1 MINPVNF
8 RLLIFFFITVQKL
21 LNGVSQKR
29 VWDANTTLK
38 TLEHLLEKFLTVVT
52 CQSKN
57 KSMQTRFE
65 INDLLLTKGK
75 INENIVTSKI
85 INSRV

>member
-1 MINPVNF
+1 M
-8 RLLIFFFITVQKL
+8 
-21 LNGVSQKR
+21 SQKR
-29 VWDANTTLK
+29 LWDVDKTFLK

-57 KSMQTRFE
+57 KSMQTRLE

>member
-8 RLLIFFFITVQKL
+8 RILIYFFITVRKL

-57 KSMQTRFE
+57 KSMQTRLE

-75 INENIVTSKI
+75 INENILTSKI

>member
-8 RLLIFFFITVQKL
+8 RLLIYFFITVRKL

-57 KSMQTRFE
+57 KSMQTRLE

>member
-1 MINPVNF
+1 MNW
-8 RLLIFFFITVQKL
+8 LTFFITVRKL

-29 VWDANTTLK
+29 LWDANTTLK
-38 TLEHLLEKFLTVVT
+38 TLEHLLEKFLTFVT

-57 KSMQTRFE
+57 KPMQTRLE

-75 INENIVTSKI
+75 INENIVPSKI